1 MGSSTLAVELFAGMM
16 PRSHQLIEEM
26 VRVMSSTTD
35 SALGS
40 NPDPGAAVDAF
51 RLVLA
56 DMSSP
61 AATLNRSGI
70 VTWHNDAWKSAPGS
84 RPGVG
89 QDAPAHFALA
99 GDTQFAGELRA
110 VADGRRESAAGTAAQ
125 ASVLATRLASGALV
139 ISSTPPAT
147 NGTAGDG
154 YLYRIVESAMD
165 AIITIDQAGRVVLFN
180 TAAEK
185 MFGVPAAEAMGQS
198 LDRFLPA
205 KERAAH
211 HQQVQHFGRTGVS
224 SRTMGNLGTITGCRA
239 DGTEFAMEA
248 SISQVVVGGQR
259 YYSAILRDISDR
271 KRLEA
276 QLLQAQKMEGVGRL
290 AGGIAHDFNNL
301 LMAIFNYLA
310 LASRKLGPEHP
321 VTPSL
326 TQAHQAAQRAADLT
340 RQLLTFARKQNF
352 APRVMAAHEVVVSLS
367 PMLSRLIG
375 EDVHLHTSL
384 AQDTGN
390 VRADPA
396 QLEQVLANLAVNA
409 RDAMPNGGTLTIETR
424 NEVLD
429 DAYCRTHLD
438 AVPGEH
444 VVLSVSDTG
453 VGMTPEVQAR
463 IFEPFFTTKPVGKG
477 TGLGLATCHGIVKQC
492 GGHIGVYS
500 EVGRGTSVRVYLPRV
515 HAGGTKKEP
524 PRAAPEPAP
533 RGSETIL
540 LAEDSA
546 LVRELVA
553 EELRASGYRVLA
565 AASGPE
571 ALEIIRS
578 NPGKIDL
585 LLTDVVMPEMSGVQL
600 AERVL
605 SILDIPVIYMSG
617 YTDETISH
625 HGVDPAKVPFIAK
638 PAMTDTLLRL
648 VHRVLHAGPG

>member
-1 MGSSTLAVELFAGMM
+1 
-16 PRSHQLIEEM
+16 
-26 VRVMSSTTD
+26 
-35 SALGS
+35 
-40 NPDPGAAVDAF
+40 
-51 RLVLA
+51 
-56 DMSSP
+56 
-61 AATLNRSGI
+61 
-70 VTWHNDAWKSAPGS
+70 
-84 RPGVG
+84 
-89 QDAPAHFALA
+89 
-99 GDTQFAGELRA
+99 
-110 VADGRRESAAGTAAQ
+110 
-125 ASVLATRLASGALV
+125 
-139 ISSTPPAT
+139 
-147 NGTAGDG
+147 
-154 YLYRIVESAMD
+154 MD

-384 AQDTGN
+384 A
-390 VRADPA
+390 
-396 QLEQVLANLAVNA
+396 
-409 RDAMPNGGTLTIETR
+409 
-424 NEVLD
+424 
-429 DAYCRTHLD
+429 
-438 AVPGEH
+438 
-444 VVLSVSDTG
+444 
-453 VGMTPEVQAR
+453 
-463 IFEPFFTTKPVGKG
+463 
-477 TGLGLATCHGIVKQC
+477 
-492 GGHIGVYS
+492 
-500 EVGRGTSVRVYLPRV
+500 
-515 HAGGTKKEP
+515 
-524 PRAAPEPAP
+524 
-533 RGSETIL
+533 
-540 LAEDSA
+540 
-546 LVRELVA
+546 
-553 EELRASGYRVLA
+553 
-565 AASGPE
+565 
-571 ALEIIRS
+571 
-578 NPGKIDL
+578 
-585 LLTDVVMPEMSGVQL
+585 
-600 AERVL
+600 
-605 SILDIPVIYMSG
+605 
-617 YTDETISH
+617 
-625 HGVDPAKVPFIAK
+625 
-638 PAMTDTLLRL
+638 
-648 VHRVLHAGPG
+648 